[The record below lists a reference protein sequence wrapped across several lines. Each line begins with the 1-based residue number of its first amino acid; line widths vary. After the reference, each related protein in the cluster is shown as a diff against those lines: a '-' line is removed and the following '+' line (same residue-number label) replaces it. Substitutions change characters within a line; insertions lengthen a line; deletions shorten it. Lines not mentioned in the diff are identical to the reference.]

1 MWHQSSSTK
10 CRTECHT
17 KLVKSDDTC
26 LPLPFYV
33 LEGGAAL
40 LCSVVLYCAVL
51 YYVMLCCHRCK
62 QGLQTLLDTGV
73 QSTPRNSIGS
83 EEASSS

>member
-1 MWHQSSSTK
+1 MWHQSLSIK

-17 KLVKSDDTC
+17 KLVKTDETC
-26 LPLPFYV
+26 LSHPFYV

-40 LCSVVLYCAVL
+40 LCSVVLRCAV
-51 YYVMLCCHRCK
+51 LCCHRCK
-62 QGLQTLLDTGV
+62 QGLQTLLDTEV
-73 QSTPRNSIGS
+73 QSIPRNSIGS